1 MQEVESTMEVDG
13 TAGWPYDCVRC
24 RTEEGLVGE
33 SRSSGGSR
41 LSLEASRTPREMGSR
56 QRDEGTGSL
65 RESLDTDS

>member
-1 MQEVESTMEVDG
+1 MDW
-13 TAGWPYDCVRC
+13 TAGWPYDCVHC
-24 RTEEGLVGE
+24 RTEDGLVGE
-33 SRSSGGSR
+33 SRRSSVGSR